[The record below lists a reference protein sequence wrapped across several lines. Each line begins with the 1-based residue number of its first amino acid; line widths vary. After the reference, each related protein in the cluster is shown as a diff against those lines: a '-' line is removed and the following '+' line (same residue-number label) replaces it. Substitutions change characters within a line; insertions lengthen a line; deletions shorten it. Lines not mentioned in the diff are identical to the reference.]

1 MIKESIDM
9 STSNRES
16 WLVWMPVPVAVYF
29 TLLAY
34 WANKIIQGE
43 AVNDW
48 GQWLSYA
55 LACIIYLIVMANNIR
70 KGSVEGSML
79 MVLVIVHVFTAVTV
93 ALTGIYQQVD
103 VTVNDVGISIALM
116 TLLTVISIAIFKAV
130 KF

>member
-1 MIKESIDM
+1 MTNPHGK
-9 STSNRES
+9 S
-16 WLVWMPVPVAVYF
+16 WLVCMPVPVVVYF

-34 WANKIIQGE
+34 WAIKIIEGE

-55 LACIIYLIVMANNIR
+55 LACIIFLIVMAYNIR

-79 MVLVIVHVFTAVTV
+79 MVLVIVHVFTAITV
-93 ALTGIYQQVD
+93 VLTGIYQQVE
-103 VTVNDVGISIALM
+103 VSINHIGLSIALM
-116 TLLTVISIAIFKAV
+116 TLLTVISIAIFKAI